1 MATATGTFMLGG
13 GGEKRR
19 YGDQVL
25 VMLADTLANSHLG
38 NHQDIH

>member
-13 GGEKRR
+13 ELKRR

-25 VMLADTLANSHLG
+25 VSMADTITNRHFR
-38 NHQDIH
+38 HQDFH